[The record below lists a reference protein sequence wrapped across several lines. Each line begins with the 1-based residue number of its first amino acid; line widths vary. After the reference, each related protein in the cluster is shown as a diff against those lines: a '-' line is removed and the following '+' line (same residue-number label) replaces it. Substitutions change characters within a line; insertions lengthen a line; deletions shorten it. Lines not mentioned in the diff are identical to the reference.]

1 MISVTMCFPDR
12 ELGPLWDDLLRRASP
27 NVFMSPAALKAVHAT
42 GFADLRVLLAFDRSA
57 PERLV
62 GLWALQRR
70 KPMPLWPATLQA
82 LPFYYAFLSDPV
94 VDPAFAETVVPA
106 FLAAIAG
113 DPSLPNVVQLTSFG
127 AEQPAFA
134 VLQRALA
141 AGAYPGVVLAQG
153 DRPVVTRAFG
163 VKRAGSTRKKL
174 RQDWNRL
181 AALGAVE
188 VRNDRTPAAVAEAF
202 ETFLALER
210 ASWKGERGTAI
221 LCSARDVA
229 FARRLVADLAEQGGA
244 SVALLCVDGRA
255 IAAQVLM
262 YCGRSAYTWKI
273 GFDAEYGRFSPG
285 ALLVDKVTEELF
297 AGTELD
303 AIDSC
308 AVESSFMGQLW
319 AGRRPMADLLID
331 AGPRP
336 SLVFRLELARLRS
349 IQRLRT
355 LRDRLR
361 ARRRT
366 QPSAKVAVAGHPEA
380 ESAR

>member
-1 MISVTMCFPDR
+1 MISVTRCSPERD
-12 ELGPLWDDLLRRASP
+12 LGAQWDDLLRRAAP
-27 NVFMSPAALKAVHAT
+27 NAFMTPAALRAAQAT
-42 GFADLRVLLAFDRSA
+42 GFSDLVVLLAADDSA
-57 PERLV
+57 PDRLL

-70 KPMPLWPATLQA
+70 TPLPLWPATLQA

-94 VDPAFAETVVPA
+94 IDPASADAVVAA

-113 DPSLPNVVQLTSFG
+113 DRALPRVVHLESVS

-141 AGAYPGVVLAQG
+141 DGTRPGLVLARG
-153 DRPVVTRAFG
+153 NRPVVTREFG
-163 VKRAGSTRKKL
+163 VKRSGSTRKKL

-181 AALGAVE
+181 AALGAVD
-188 VRNDRTPAAVAEAF
+188 VRNDRDPAAVREAF
-202 ETFLALER
+202 EVFLALEQG
-210 ASWKGERGTAI
+210 SWKGERGTAI
-221 LCSARDVA
+221 LCAPADAA
-229 FARRLVADLAEQGGA
+229 FARRLIAGLAEQGAA

-255 IAAQVLM
+255 IAAQVLL

-273 GFDAEYGRFSPG
+273 GFDAGFSRFSPG
-285 ALLVDKVTEELF
+285 ALLVDRITEELF
-297 AGTELD
+297 AGDRID

-331 AGPRP
+331 VGPTP
-336 SLVFRLELARLRS
+336 SLAFRLEAGRLLGLRW
-349 IQRLRT
+349 LRT

-366 QPSAKVAVAGHPEA
+366 PPAPRAATAAQPGG
-380 ESAR
+380 